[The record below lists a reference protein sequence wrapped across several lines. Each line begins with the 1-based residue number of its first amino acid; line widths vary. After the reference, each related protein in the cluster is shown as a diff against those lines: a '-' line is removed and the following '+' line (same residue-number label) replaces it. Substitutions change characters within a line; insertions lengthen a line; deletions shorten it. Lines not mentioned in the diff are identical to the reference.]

1 VGEAVG
7 EPVGEAV
14 GAAVGDVG
22 GPAVGACVHVPHDLG
37 QACLINKLH
46 PKVER

>member
-1 VGEAVG
+1 VGDAVG
-7 EPVGEAV
+7 APVGEAV

-37 QACLINKLH
+37 QACLTDKVH
-46 PKVER
+46 PKFKR